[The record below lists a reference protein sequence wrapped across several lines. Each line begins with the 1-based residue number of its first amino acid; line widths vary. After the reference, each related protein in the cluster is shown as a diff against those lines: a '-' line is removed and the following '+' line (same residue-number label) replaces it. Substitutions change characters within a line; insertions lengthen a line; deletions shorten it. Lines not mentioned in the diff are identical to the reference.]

1 MNASLP
7 KYNNVLSSLIY
18 NRKKWK
24 SIKCP
29 TKTVDKQNAIY
40 LHNGIPNDKEH
51 ATEWKEMII
60 TQCEWLSETL
70 YRIK

>member
-51 ATEWKEMII
+51 ATE
-60 TQCEWLSETL
+60 
-70 YRIK
+70 